1 MIANSTLNYVEPSKL
16 DKQIK
21 VTDFLENIEDM
32 EFMNRLH
39 ESVNRWIVEIRK
51 VEEYVYSTQM
61 MIYAY
66 IHEYSIYAFIYIFF
80 FLQ

>member
-1 MIANSTLNYVEPSKL
+1 MITNSTLNYVEPSKL

-21 VTDFLENIEDM
+21 VTDFLESLEDM

-66 IHEYSIYAFIYIFF
+66 IHIYSIYAFMHIFF
-80 FLQ
+80 FLN